1 MDPELTAFL
10 TQRFDEIGR
19 QFVLVD
25 QRFTVVNRRFDAMD
39 QRFETLDR
47 RFDAMDQRFDAMDQ
61 RFETMD
67 QRFDAMDQRFETMDR
82 RFDATDQRLDHTRT
96 ELGALV
102 EGLRDEVRQ
111 IAEGHALLDRKLDR
125 FRDENETAHR
135 EILGLLRSSYRDL
148 DHRVSRLESRIPDE
162 GGPAR

>member
-1 MDPELTAFL
+1 MDAELTAFL

-25 QRFTVVNRRFDAMD
+25 QRFIEVNR
-39 QRFETLDR
+39 
-47 RFDAMDQRFDAMDQ
+47 
-61 RFETMD
+61 
-67 QRFDAMDQRFETMDR
+67 RFETMDR
-82 RFDATDQRLDHTRT
+82 RFDAMDQRLDRTRT
-96 ELGALV
+96 EFGALV
-102 EGLRDEVRQ
+102 ERLRDEVHQ

-135 EILGLLRSSYRDL
+135 EILGLLRGSHRDL
-148 DHRVSRLESRIPDE
+148 DHRVSRLESRLPDE